1 MKHFCSWVGSR
12 KYYIF
17 TIVVYK
23 NIVQIRRV
31 NNFVHKKITFSNAIL
46 SDNHFIYFAS
56 SCPLNVTLVK
66 PLRQRQFCN
75 YVTLL
80 FNITKY
86 MERQYQRPFGPYKK
100 SLLSTYIQ
108 YLKVIWL
115 DGDIIDKTTACRI
128 RQFYRLLISLPKRT
142 LKIKAGILMWIT
154 YA

>member
-17 TIVVYK
+17 TIVVCK

-56 SCPLNVTLVK
+56 SPLNVTLVK

-80 FNITKY
+80 FLILQNIWRDSINAHSALTNKVY
-86 MERQYQRPFGPYKK
+86 YRRIYSIWKWFDWMEISSTRRLHVEYVNFIDYLFLCRSALSK
-100 SLLSTYIQ
+100 SKQ
-108 YLKVIWL
+108 V
-115 DGDIIDKTTACRI
+115 
-128 RQFYRLLISLPKRT
+128 F
-142 LKIKAGILMWIT
+142 
-154 YA
+154 